1 LKYHWGKAN
10 NMTTGEIILAI
21 ASLFSANYG
30 SHLLRDYLAHRR
42 ARKSQDDNM
51 EEDYRRQQVIK
62 PLLED
67 LRYHLDANR
76 VVEIAFSNGDTTLGG
91 HHLKK
96 ISIITETDPA
106 NGEEVLAPHF
116 QLIPAR
122 KFDRTLAGLYESAED
137 WIVWDEVQHKD
148 ETAALNRAFGLNTI
162 LLAAIRNQDN
172 KWVGY
177 LMVSWTEQRE
187 PLVESEIERV
197 RLVAARIGAMCKQYK
212 S

>member
-1 LKYHWGKAN
+1 
-10 NMTTGEIILAI
+10 MTTLEIIIAI
-21 ASLFSANYG
+21 GTFLSPIGSL
-30 SHLLRDYLAHRR
+30 LLKDYLASRR

-51 EEDYRRQQVIK
+51 DEDYRRQQTVK

-67 LRYHLDANR
+67 LRYHLEANR
-76 VVEIAFSNGDTTLGG
+76 VMEVAFSNGDTTLGG

-96 ISIITETDPA
+96 ISIITETDPDP
-106 NGEEVLAPHF
+106 GDEVLAPHF

-122 KFDRTLAGLYESAED
+122 KFDRTLTGLFESDSD
-137 WIVWDEVQHKD
+137 WIIWDEQEHKD

-162 LLAAIRNQDN
+162 LLATIRNQDS

-177 LMVSWTEQRE
+177 LMVSWAENKDDI
-187 PLVESEIERV
+187 LESEIERV
-197 RLVAARIGAMCKQYK
+197 RLVAARIGAMCKTK